1 MSTDTDDGLAS
12 CADSE
17 DGATER
23 DNGGPRAPRR
33 AISAAM
39 GVVEGESGEVPAS
52 TTPPAPSS
60 AAAHT
65 PQLDPALAATLYGAV
80 RRGEDDVFG
89 EALSHIPHPQGP
101 ALNSCAFNSVCV
113 RVHAQCVCA
122 HTDCHG
128 LMASAVCVCTHRLSW
143 AHGQRSVCVHTQT
156 VMGSCMASAECD
168 PHSHHAACMP
178 QHTSHATRVHHCEW
192 PGGHVPHCEWPG
204 GHVPH
209 CEWPR
214 ASCAHIR

>member
-89 EALSHIPHPQGP
+89 EALSRVPHPQGP

-122 HTDCHG
+122 HADSHVDMHG
-128 LMASAVCVCTHRLSW
+128 LMASVEV
-143 AHGQRSVCVHTQT
+143 
-156 VMGSCMASAECD
+156 
-168 PHSHHAACMP
+168 PHSHHAACHNTHPMQRACVIVNGQVVTCLLCAHP
-178 QHTSHATRVHHCEW
+178 LNGACMRHIRMHFSCVLHVCASCHATSHN
-192 PGGHVPHCEWPG
+192 
-204 GHVPH
+204 
-209 CEWPR
+209 
-214 ASCAHIR
+214 